1 MNAFKHKGLFALALG
16 ALLTLA
22 ACGGG
27 SSSSS
32 SSSSAAASSDSASS
46 SKAESTSESKSDS
59 SSEEASSQG
68 PATSGETP
76 SYSEI
81 SYEPQ
86 TGDTYERE
94 DDEDVY
100 LREMGKFYNEYDGVT
115 DITDDAERFA
125 RYARAEATL
134 LESGVFAPTTTQ
146 GGGYAI
152 TRAAPHGVPY
162 VFFGNDSDKLKNI
175 VVTSGVDSF
184 IKAEDRAALLE
195 QWENAKAGNG
205 VYDPASYLKGKGYT
219 LGDSYKTATSKGPG
233 TLDSLATSKQ
243 VDTEQMVNCVEGLIQ
258 YNNLGQM
265 VGASADRWENVN
277 NESTKYRFHIREGA
291 AWYNSDRS
299 KVANVTADDFV
310 AGFQHMLDADGGLDY
325 LVDGIVKGV
334 TEYLSEGGSFKNVGC
349 YVDEEGWLVFELE
362 KPESFFLTRLAYSCF
377 LPMNRSFFLSQGGA
391 FGRTEYKTASADAN
405 YKYGTA
411 MNTVLYNSA
420 YIPTNWD
427 LSSSGGSI
435 VLVKNANYWDAA
447 NVSLN
452 KLTWV
457 FDDGSNPVALY
468 QATRQGEYPAVSLGE
483 ATGLLQLAKDD
494 GLFDTYSYV
503 SDTNATTFFGGFN
516 LNRGS
521 FNTLDTVIS
530 TQNEEAKILTH
541 NALQSQNFR
550 RALLHGWDRGT
561 WNAPRSGDVLKYNNL
576 RNMYCTPDF
585 VTMPS
590 EFTLDGVKLEK
601 GDSYGAM
608 VQKFLDNDGE
618 PIKVADGQDGWY
630 NLDAAA
636 KFMAAAREEL
646 KDIWPAGKKVVIE
659 TVVYSASKGMK
670 AQGEA
675 YKQVM
680 EAAFPNDISV
690 ELLYTDNIDAY
701 YAAGYDVLHGEEE
714 NQDIFYGSGWGPDY
728 GDPSTYLDTF
738 GPEGYMCKVLGLF

>member
-32 SSSSAAASSDSASS
+32 SSSSAASSDSAASS
-46 SKAESTSESKSDS
+46 SKAESTSESKADS
-59 SSEEASSQG
+59 SSAESTSEEEA
-68 PATSGETP
+68 E
-76 SYSEI
+76 YV
-81 SYEPQ
+81 
-86 TGDTYERE
+86 RE
-94 DDEDVY
+94 DDEEVY
-100 LREMGKFYNEYDGVT
+100 LRELGDFYEKYDGVT
-115 DITDDAERFA
+115 TIADDAERFA
-125 RYARAEATL
+125 KYARAEAAL
-134 LESGVFAPTTTQ
+134 LESGAFAPTTTN

-152 TRAAPHGVPY
+152 TRAAPRGVPY
-162 VFFGNDSDKLKNI
+162 VFFGNDEYKLKGI

-205 VYDPASYLKGKGYT
+205 VYDPAAYLRGKGYT
-219 LGDSYKTATSKGPG
+219 IGDSYKQATSKGPG

-243 VDTEQMVNCVEGLIQ
+243 VDTEQMVNCAEGLIQ

-299 KVANVTADDFV
+299 KYADVTADDFV

-325 LVDGIVKGV
+325 LVDGVVKGV
-334 TEYLSEGGSFKNVGC
+334 HEYLSEGGSFKNVGC
-349 YVDEEGWLVFELE
+349 YVDDEGWLVFELAR
-362 KPESFFLTRLAYSCF
+362 PESYFLTRLAYSCF
-377 LPMNRSFFLSQGGA
+377 LPMNRAFFLSQGGA
-391 FGRTEYKTASADAN
+391 FGRAEYKTASADAN

-435 VLVKNANYWDAA
+435 VLTKNENYWDVA
-447 NVSLN
+447 NVNLN

-468 QATRQGEYPAVSLGE
+468 QATRQGEYPGVGLGE
-483 ATGLLQLAKDD
+483 ASGLLKLAKDD

-503 SDTNATTFFGGFN
+503 SDTDSTTFFGGFN

-521 FNTLDTVIS
+521 FNTLDTIIS
-530 TQNEEAKILTH
+530 TQDEEEKILTH
-541 NALQSQNFR
+541 TALQSQNFR

-585 VTMPS
+585 VTMP
-590 EFTLDGVKLEK
+590 EDYTLDGVELKK
-601 GDSYGAM
+601 GDSYGDM

-618 PIKVADGQDGWY
+618 PINVADGQDGWY
-630 NLDAAA
+630 NLDAAG

-646 KDIWPAGKKVVIE
+646 KDIWPADEKIVIE
-659 TVVYSASKGMK
+659 TVVYSPSKGMK

-680 EAAFPNDISV
+680 EAAFPNDITV
-690 ELLYTDNIDAY
+690 ELLYTDNVDAY

-738 GPEGYMCKVLGLF
+738 APEGYMCKVLGLF